1 MTKPNAGKRKER
13 PGYIVDDVLMII
25 LLLINLLFISFDWL
39 FQSAQFREWVEFI
52 SPAFKAFYADQ
63 IHDDF
68 ILYDLI
74 FVAIFLAE
82 FFVRWVVS
90 IKNKDFSK
98 WYYFPF
104 VYWYDLVGCI
114 PIGGFRFLRLLRLV
128 TIAVRLQRME
138 KIDMTKL
145 ALYRF
150 LMHYFN
156 VFIQEITDRVT
167 LTILSNVRE
176 ELHEGTPV
184 IDGIVDDVLRP
195 RQAELINWISM
206 RLQLAAS
213 KGYALHEEEI
223 RVYVQQRIN
232 QAVDKNKELRNL
244 ESVPLMG
251 RVIVKQIEGA
261 ISDIVFSVVHGII
274 RDLGSSKNRALIEDV
289 SELLLEDDNENGSDQ
304 IRILNLQVA
313 DILSESVGIVMER
326 VKERKWNPR
335 EIAEAE
341 ERLEENLRESARNP

>member
-1 MTKPNAGKRKER
+1 MSDTRNSRYKEGR
-13 PGYIVDDVLMII
+13 AYIIGDVLMIV
-25 LLLINLLFISFDWL
+25 LLLINLAFISFDWL
-39 FQSAQFREWVEFI
+39 FQSAQFRGWVDFV
-52 SPAFKAFYADQ
+52 SPAFKSFYADT

-82 FFVRWVVS
+82 FFLRWILS
-90 IKNKDFSK
+90 LRHREFAK

-128 TIAVRLQRME
+128 TITVRLQRLGL
-138 KIDMTKL
+138 IDVTNL
-145 ALYRF
+145 APFRF
-150 LMHYFN
+150 FMHYFN
-156 VFIQEITDRVT
+156 VFIQEVTDRVT

-176 ELHEGTPV
+176 ELHDGTPI
-184 IDGIVDDVLRP
+184 IDSIVDDVLRP
-195 RQAELINWISM
+195 RQAELINWISV

-213 KGYALHEEEI
+213 KGYALHEDEI
-223 RVYVQQRIN
+223 RDYVQQRIN
-232 QAVDKNKELRNL
+232 EAVEKNRELRNL
-244 ESVPLMG
+244 ESVPVMG

-274 RDLGSSKNRALIEDV
+274 KDLGSSKNRALVEDV
-289 SELLLEDDNENGSDQ
+289 SELLLEEDIENGSDQ
-304 IRILNLQVA
+304 IRLLNLQVA

-326 VKERKWNPR
+326 VKERKWTPR

-341 ERLEENLRESARNP
+341 ERLEENLRTSAQNP